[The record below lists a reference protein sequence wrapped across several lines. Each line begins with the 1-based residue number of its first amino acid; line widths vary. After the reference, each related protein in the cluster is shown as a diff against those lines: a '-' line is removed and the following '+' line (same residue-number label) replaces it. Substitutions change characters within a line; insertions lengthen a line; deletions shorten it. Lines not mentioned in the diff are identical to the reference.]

1 MSTLR
6 LFNRN
11 IYIDGRT
18 NHETLRL
25 LYAVENYQRI
35 LSDITRDIQD
45 KIVSNYDPALDFSV
59 MRGKQMGVKMDKAQ
73 AESLMKATNSVADA
87 LIFRSI
93 DFGQKI
99 VVDIFS
105 NTLVDILVQSVFD
118 NTILTDD
125 PFMQKA
131 LIYWERRVICP
142 MIDHLVAT
150 GRLDIL
156 NNETL
161 IGEAKVMES
170 WVKYDGDTKRGMYH
184 TIGAMMSKGFFF
196 ALRIPCSTPFVP
208 VPFIGNLVCWALLT
222 TDPEIWGHIKE
233 CFILLNH
240 NPAYRP
246 SIGVCKKILSFEPGA
261 FKHVPLDV
269 ITDFKIGVGDLRD
282 AVVPNNITYQV
293 EVLGIAKS
301 IVLAKMGGGS
311 VRLSR

>member
-11 IYIDGRT
+11 INIDGRT

-45 KIVSNYDPALDFSV
+45 RIVSNYDPALDFSV
-59 MRGKQMGVKMDKAQ
+59 MRGKQMGVKMDKDQ
-73 AESLMKATNSVADA
+73 AESLMKATNSVSDA
-87 LIFRSI
+87 LIFGSI
-93 DFGQKI
+93 NFGQKI
-99 VVDIFS
+99 VIDIFS

-118 NTILTDD
+118 NTILTND

-142 MIDHLVAT
+142 VIDHLVST

-196 ALRIPCSTPFVP
+196 ALRIPCSTPFMP

-222 TDPEIWGHIKE
+222 TDLETRAHIFD
-233 CFILLNH
+233 CFVALMD
-240 NPAYRP
+240 NPTYKP
-246 SIGVCKKILSFEPGA
+246 SSGELKKIMSYEPGNI
-261 FKHVPLDV
+261 KKVPLDV
-269 ITDFKIGVGDLRD
+269 ITDNKIGMLDLRD
-282 AVVPNNITYQV
+282 ALVPNDIAYQH
-293 EVLGIAKS
+293 VLLDFVKP
-301 IVLAKMGGGS
+301 IVLAKMT
-311 VRLSR
+311 V